1 MDEKVKKNEKR
12 NNKLYCLKCRKN
24 IESKNQKVART
35 KNGKI
40 MLLSKRAVSDSEKSN
55 LSNSKKLVD

>member
-1 MDEKVKKNEKR
+1 M
-12 NNKLYCLKCRKN
+12 YCLKCRKN

-35 KNGKI
+35 ENGRI
-40 MLLSKRAVSDSEKSN
+40 MLLSKRAVSDSKKSN